1 MWIGTIKHRQSCHA
15 FRGDQNMKKSLIIII
30 NVIIMAVILI
40 FVVLYSGAESKASY
54 QRQIEHFEDSTVTM
68 EQVTENYLE
77 SEQKICDIWARY
89 INNNTMTMEE
99 AAAYIRSLHMSDDTS
114 AHLIFPDTLEGLST
128 RSKQGTDDDFAV
140 SYKRVDL
147 LKDVDWIDETG
158 KSINITRAYT
168 NPMNGEQA
176 LAFCNMVKL
185 HDPESEAPKTAV
197 LLRVIP
203 ISVLEQK
210 WVFPQT
216 ELVNAE
222 LSMIDGNGDYIL
234 KGDSF
239 KNSSFFEFYKSYNPN
254 DPASSGELFDKITS
268 STGSVPMIN
277 SHKQECILAFTPVSA
292 AAGWTLLGLV
302 PVEDLN
308 TGTENW
314 LLIGVV
320 SAGLLILFLADLLY
334 ILYFN
339 KRLQIAARE
348 AESANKAKTD
358 FLSTMSHDIRTP
370 MNAIIGLTTIA
381 EKNLGD
387 VESTGESLRKISLAS
402 NHLLTLIND
411 ILDISKVES
420 GKLKLSPLTFSIV
433 ETVENLVTVSQPM
446 IKEKNIE
453 FSFNI
458 NQMEKEY
465 LYTDQLRLNQIYINI
480 LSNAIKYTEPGG
492 RVSVDLRQ
500 EKSEK
505 PGCIRLTYVIS
516 DTGIGMSPEFM
527 ENMYQPFSRQTDSRV
542 NSIQGTGLGLAI
554 TKQMVEL
561 LGGTIDCQSE
571 QGKGTTFTV
580 VLDIPEADRQ
590 REDMQLESID
600 VLIVDDDEVM
610 LQTTVDILESLGASA
625 EQAQNGLE
633 ALGMIEHRHLSG
645 RDYDAI
651 IIDWKMPE
659 IDGLETIRRIRAEID
674 KDIPILLISAYDW
687 SDIEDKAKEAG
698 ANAFVSKPLFR
709 STLYDKI
716 NDLIGKESISTEPED
731 DYSDLHGLHILIAE
745 DNDINWE
752 IISTI
757 LTMYG
762 ITTDRAEN
770 GRICVDMMSTAAEGS
785 YELIFMDIQMPE
797 MNGLDATRAIRKL
810 EDPWASSIP
819 IIAMTADAFSE
830 NVTECLEAG
839 MDGHIAKPVDI
850 KLVIKEIRRIKDRGG
865 QK

>member
-1 MWIGTIKHRQSCHA
+1 
-15 FRGDQNMKKSLIIII
+15 MKKTFIIIV
-30 NVIIMAVILI
+30 NVVIMASILI
-40 FVVLYSGAESKASY
+40 FVVLYSRAESRDSY
-54 QRQIEHFEDSTVTM
+54 QRQIEHFEDTTVTM
-68 EQVTENYLE
+68 EHVTENYMDG
-77 SEQKICDIWARY
+77 EQGICDVWARY
-89 INNNTMTMEE
+89 INNNTLTMKE
-99 AAAYIRSLHMSDDTS
+99 AADYIRSLHVNENTS
-114 AHLIFPDTLEGLST
+114 AHLISLDTLKGLST
-128 RSKQGTDDDFAV
+128 RPKQGTENDYDV
-140 SYKRVDL
+140 SYERIGL
-147 LKDVDWIDETG
+147 LDNVDWIDEIG

-168 NPMNGEQA
+168 NPMNGEQS
-176 LAFCNMVKL
+176 LAFCNSVKL
-185 HDPESEAPKTAV
+185 YDADGKTPEDAV

-203 ISVLEQK
+203 ISVLEEK

-222 LSMIDGNGDYIL
+222 LSMIDTNGDYIL

-239 KNSSFFEFYKSYNPN
+239 KNSSFFEFYKSYNST
-254 DPASSGELFDKITS
+254 DPESSGELFDRITS
-268 STGSVPMIN
+268 STGSVSMLN
-277 SHKQECILAFTPVSA
+277 SHEQECILAFTPVSYTV
-292 AAGWTLLGLV
+292 GWSLLGLV
-302 PVEDLN
+302 PANDLRAD
-308 TGTENW
+308 TENW
-314 LLIGVV
+314 MLVGVV

-339 KRLQIAARE
+339 KRLQIAAKE

-387 VESTGESLRKISLAS
+387 VEATGESLRKISLAS

-453 FSFNI
+453 FSFNT

-492 RVSVDLRQ
+492 RVSVDMHQ

-505 PGCIRLTYVIS
+505 PGCVKLTYTVA
-516 DTGIGMSPEFM
+516 DTGIGMSPEYM
-527 ENMYQPFSRQTDSRV
+527 KNMYQPFSRQIDSRV

-554 TKQMVEL
+554 TKQMVDL
-561 LGGTIDCQSE
+561 LGGTIECQSE
-571 QGKGTTFTV
+571 LGKGTTFTV

-590 REDMQLESID
+590 REDMQLDSVE
-600 VLIVDDDEVM
+600 VLIVDDDEYM

-625 EQAQNGLE
+625 DQAQNGLE
-633 ALGMIEHRHLSG
+633 ALGMIEHRHISG
-645 RDYDAI
+645 RDYDAV
-651 IIDWKMPE
+651 IIDWRMPE

-674 KDIPILLISAYDW
+674 ANIPILLISAYDW
-687 SDIEDKAKEAG
+687 SDIEEKAKEAG

-716 NDLIGKESISTEPED
+716 NDLIGKESRSIEPED
-731 DYSDLHGLHILIAE
+731 DYSDLEGLHILIAE
-745 DNDINWE
+745 DNDVNWE
-752 IISTI
+752 IISAI
-757 LTMYG
+757 LAMYG

-770 GRICVDMMSTAAEGS
+770 GRICVDMMREAAKGS
-785 YELIFMDIQMPE
+785 YELIFMDVQMPE

-810 EDPWASSIP
+810 EDPWAASIP
-819 IIAMTADAFSE
+819 IVAMTADAFSE
-830 NVTECLEAG
+830 NVTECLDAG
-839 MDGHIAKPVDI
+839 MNGHIAKPVDI
-850 KLVIKEIRRIKDRGG
+850 KLVIKEIRRIKDGGG
-865 QK
+865 QL

>member
-1 MWIGTIKHRQSCHA
+1 
-15 FRGDQNMKKSLIIII
+15 MKKTVIIIVNI
-30 NVIIMAVILI
+30 IIMVAILA
-40 FVVLYSGAESKASY
+40 FVVLYSDSESKDSY
-54 QRQIEHFEDSTVTM
+54 QRQIEHFEDTTVTM
-68 EQVTENYLE
+68 EHVTENYLE
-77 SEQKICDIWARY
+77 GEQRLCDTWARY
-89 INNNTMTMEE
+89 INNKSMTMEE
-99 AAAYIRSLHMSDDTS
+99 AAEYIRSSHVLENTS
-114 AHLIFPDTLEGLST
+114 AHLVSLDTLTGIST
-128 RSKQGTDDDFAV
+128 RPKQGTDDDYAV
-140 SYKRVDL
+140 SYKKVGL
-147 LKDVDWIDETG
+147 LEGTDWIDEIG

-168 NPMNGEQA
+168 NPMNGEQS
-176 LAFCNMVKL
+176 LAFCDLVEL
-185 HDPESEAPKTAV
+185 RVPGSETSETAV

-203 ISVLEQK
+203 ISMLEQK

-222 LSMIDGNGDYIL
+222 IAMIDANGDYIL

-239 KNSSFFEFYKSYNPN
+239 KNSSLFEFYKSYNAT
-254 DPASSGELFDKITS
+254 DPESSGELFSKITS
-268 STGSVPMIN
+268 STGSVSMTN

-292 AAGWTLLGLV
+292 SAGWTMLGLV
-302 PVEDLN
+302 PAKDLDVD
-308 TGTENW
+308 TENW

-320 SAGLLILFLADLLY
+320 SVGLLILFLFDLLS
-334 ILYFN
+334 ILN
-339 KRLQIAARE
+339 LNRRLQTAARE

-387 VESTGESLRKISLAS
+387 VESTEESLRKISLAS

-420 GKLKLSPLTFSIV
+420 GKLKLSPLTFSLE

-458 NQMEKEY
+458 NKIEKEY

-492 RVSVDLRQ
+492 RVSVDMRQ
-500 EKSEK
+500 EKSDK
-505 PGCIRLTYVIS
+505 PGCMRLVYVVA

-527 ENMYQPFSRQTDSRV
+527 ANMYQPFSRQIDSRV

-561 LGGTIDCQSE
+561 LDGTIECQSE
-571 QGKGTTFTV
+571 VGKGTTFTV

-590 REDMQLESID
+590 REDMQLDSID
-600 VLIVDDDEVM
+600 ILIVDDDETM
-610 LQTTVDILESLGASA
+610 LETTVDTLESLGASA
-625 EQAQNGLE
+625 EQARNGLE
-633 ALGMIEHRHLSG
+633 ALGMIEHRHLAG
-645 RDYDAI
+645 KDYNVI
-651 IIDWKMPE
+651 MIDWKMPE
-659 IDGLETIRRIRAEID
+659 IDGLETIRRIRSEID
-674 KDIPILLISAYDW
+674 ADVPILLMSAYDW

-698 ANAFVSKPLFR
+698 ANGFVSKPLFR
-709 STLYDKI
+709 SALYNKI
-716 NDLIGKESISTEPED
+716 NNLIGKESVSSAPED
-731 DYSDLHGLHILIAE
+731 DYSDLQGLHLLVAE

-757 LTMYG
+757 LSMYG

-770 GRICVDMMSTAAEGS
+770 GRICVDMMRTAEEGS
-785 YELIFMDIQMPE
+785 YELIFMDVQMPE
-797 MNGLDATRAIRKL
+797 MNGLDATRAIREL
-810 EDPWASSIP
+810 ENPWAASIP

-830 NVTECLEAG
+830 NVTKCMEAG
-839 MDGHIAKPVDI
+839 MNGHIAKPVDI
-850 KLVIKEIRRIKDRGG
+850 KLVIKEIRRIKDGGG
-865 QK
+865 QL